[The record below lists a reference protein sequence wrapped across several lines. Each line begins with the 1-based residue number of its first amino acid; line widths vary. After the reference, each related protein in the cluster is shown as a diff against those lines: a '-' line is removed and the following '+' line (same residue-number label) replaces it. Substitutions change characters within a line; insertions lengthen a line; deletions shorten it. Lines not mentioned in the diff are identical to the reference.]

1 MAEIIMA
8 FVPLVFLIV
17 YALKTRKMAESMI
30 LATLLA
36 MVLVHRKG

>member
-8 FVPLVFLIV
+8 FCLLFLIV

-36 MVLVHRKG
+36 MVLVHRQG

>member
-8 FVPLVFLIV
+8 FAPLALLIV
-17 YALKTRKMAESMI
+17 YALKTRKMADAMI

-36 MVLVHRKG
+36 